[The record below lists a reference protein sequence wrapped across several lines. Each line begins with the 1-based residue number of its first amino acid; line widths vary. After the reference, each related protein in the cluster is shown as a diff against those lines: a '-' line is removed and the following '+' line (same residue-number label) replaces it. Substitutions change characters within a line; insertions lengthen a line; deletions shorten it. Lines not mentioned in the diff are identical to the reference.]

1 MKLSCPFSRRFGLD
15 VFHLP
20 ASDSGTEEAIHN
32 GKAREMITEVL
43 ISCYEGPEE
52 ILTKL
57 KNKLLAIG
65 LEGFSGAWAPGGDIH
80 ALIDFATFNGSMWI
94 TDDTFDDPNQDE
106 EMNASLINAWS
117 KIPKIVGEI
126 YQTDTFQEENKNNTT
141 EEKVQALYNK
151 FIALYPEY
159 VSSKKF
165 PVIDCSNRMFIR
177 SVAAARLKA
186 GNDDVYD
193 FFIDAC
199 KTWSTNSCSDFLG
212 IRGKGYEQVSA
223 EELRSWRS
231 VNSGSIPAFAHAI
244 AVHGIA
250 ISREMFERSEVRRLF
265 HIAGQHVGTVND
277 VFSYDREISEEDGWT
292 NYVQYLCLTTDK
304 TVDESFSE
312 TIRQINCFTDEF
324 VEITDD
330 LILKTE
336 NAKERNMLWYL
347 SYLAARGMVGT
358 VTWSLLVD
366 RYTRKEFVNSIL
378 SNDEQHP
385 KIPEPVWFACA
396 KENGMADRYRRANQT
411 KSQGEE
417 NKDNESCASKCAKKQ
432 RIGDVPLPKQLLS
445 VK

>member
-20 ASDSGTEEAIHN
+20 AADSDAEEAIHN
-32 GKAREMITEVL
+32 GKAREMMTEVL

-57 KNKLLAIG
+57 KNKILAIG
-65 LEGFSGAWAPGGDIH
+65 LEGFSGAWAPGGDIQS
-80 ALIDFATFNGSMWI
+80 LIDFATFNGSMWI

-106 EMNASLINAWS
+106 EMNASLIKAWS
-117 KIPKIVGEI
+117 KIPKIVGEV
-126 YQTDTFQEENKNNTT
+126 YKTDKFQDENKKNTT
-141 EEKVQALYNK
+141 EEKVQALYDK
-151 FIALYPEY
+151 CIALYPEY
-159 VSSKKF
+159 VSSKKY

-193 FFIDAC
+193 FFVDAC
-199 KTWSTNSCSDFLG
+199 KTWSTNSCSDFFG

-250 ISREMFERSEVRRLF
+250 ISKEMFERSEVRRLF
-265 HIAGQHVGTVND
+265 YIAGQHVGTVND

-292 NYVQYLCLTTDK
+292 NYVQYLRLTTDK
-304 TVDESFSE
+304 TVDEAFAE
-312 TIRQINCFTDEF
+312 TIRQINCFADEF
-324 VEITDD
+324 VGIADD
-330 LILKTE
+330 LILNTE
-336 NAKERNMLWYL
+336 DVKERNTLWYL

-358 VTWSLLVD
+358 ITWSLLVD
-366 RYTRKEFVNSIL
+366 RYTRKEFVSSIL
-378 SNDEQHP
+378 SKEEQHP
-385 KIPEPVWFACA
+385 KTPEPIWFASA
-396 KENGMADRYRRANQT
+396 KENGMADRYTRANQT
-411 KSQGEE
+411 NSQREGE
-417 NKDNESCASKCAKKQ
+417 DDESCASRNVKMQ
-432 RIGDVPLPKQLLS
+432 RTIAPVPMKLLS
-445 VK
+445 CK